1 MYKFIISLVLI
12 IIGVSAFSQQPVG
25 VPQLIDMLDW
35 TPKRI
40 DTTLKKDGYLLMQ
53 KDVDSSSSLF
63 QYSWFDKQDD
73 GKAVVRSFIFMDVKT
88 RNLASRLITYRTY
101 NKEEYQ
107 QIAAWLMANNYHST
121 ATYDFKEAQH
131 TLYNNGT
138 QTIRIKVITTILKG
152 GNKYVAYELELGK

>member
-1 MYKFIISLVLI
+1 MYKFVISLLLI
-12 IIGVSAFSQQPVG
+12 ITTVGAFSQPVG

-35 TPKRI
+35 TPKQI
-40 DTTLKKDGYLLMQ
+40 DTTLKKEGYVLMQ

-73 GKAVVRSFIFMDVKT
+73 GNAVVRSFIFMDVKV

-107 QIAAWLMANNYHST
+107 QIAAWLLENNFHAT
-121 ATYDFKEAQH
+121 AHYDFKEAQH
-131 TLYNNGT
+131 TLYSNNK
-138 QTIRIKVITTILKG
+138 QTIRVKVITTAPKG
-152 GNKYVAYELELGK
+152 GKKYIAYELELGK

>member
-1 MYKFIISLVLI
+1 MYKIIISLLLI
-12 IIGVSAFSQQPVG
+12 IIGISGFSQPVG

-35 TPKRI
+35 TPIRI
-40 DTTLKKDGYLLMQ
+40 DTTLKKEGYVLMQ

-73 GKAVVRSFIFMDVKT
+73 GKAVVRSLLFMDARV

-107 QIAAWLMANNYHST
+107 QIAAWLLANNYNTT
-121 ATYDFKEAQH
+121 AQYDFKEAKH
-131 TLYNNGT
+131 TLYSNGK
-138 QTIRIKVITTILKG
+138 QTIRVKVITTALRG
-152 GNKYVAYELELGK
+152 GKKYVAYELELGK